1 MMNTKSNKFFNFN
14 NKVVLVTGSNGIIG
28 SELCKLFLDLGA
40 FVFCIDNKKN
50 SLKNSNYTHFVG
62 DVANENFIKKK
73 LTQVIKGK
81 SNRNT

>member
-1 MMNTKSNKFFNFN
+1 MMNSKSNKFLNFK

-40 FVFCIDNKKN
+40 FVFGVDNKKN

-62 DVANENFIKKK
+62 DVANESFVIKK
-73 LTQVIKGK
+73 LTQIIKK
-81 SNRNT
+81 KI